1 MPLLLLSPYLIF
13 VQYVGTYIYRHIDIA
28 SGPSRYRYCFW
39 NILIR
44 INVTLLGDRSAI
56 KGSISDG
63 RRRSNMQG
71 AFFYGTR
78 LRLNYDFRIFCII
91 ILSNTFDRPE
101 RQVR

>member
-1 MPLLLLSPYLIF
+1 MQRRNTIDQGQKRCSPLLLLSPYLIF
-13 VQYVGTYIYRHIDIA
+13 VQYVGTYMHRRIDIA

-63 RRRSNMQG
+63 RRRSRTQG
-71 AFFYGTR
+71 GFF
-78 LRLNYDFRIFCII
+78 I
-91 ILSNTFDRPE
+91 E
-101 RQVR
+101 RAGG

>member
-13 VQYVGTYIYRHIDIA
+13 VQYVGTYIHRRIYIA

-44 INVTLLGDRSAI
+44 INVTLLGDRPAI

-63 RRRSNMQG
+63 RGRSSTQG
-71 AFFYGTR
+71 GFF
-78 LRLNYDFRIFCII
+78 
-91 ILSNTFDRPE
+91 LSNALAVQLRFSHILRNYFIEHFRPE